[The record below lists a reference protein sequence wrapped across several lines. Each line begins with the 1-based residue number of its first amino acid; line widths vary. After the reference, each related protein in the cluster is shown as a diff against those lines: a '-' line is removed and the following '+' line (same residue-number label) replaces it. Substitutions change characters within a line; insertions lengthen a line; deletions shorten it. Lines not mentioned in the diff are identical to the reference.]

1 MNVIY
6 DLGANSGS
14 DIPYYLLRADK
25 VVAVEANPALCNK
38 IKQEFSKEISEERLV
53 VVASVITTSK
63 ERSDAV
69 KFYLHKRN
77 HVLSQFPKPENFQ
90 DFDEVSLPTT
100 SLKKLFDQYGKPYYL
115 KIDIENYDKE
125 ILRELFTLD
134 VVPTYLSAESLE
146 SAVIAEIITAGKY
159 TGFKLVDGSSVARK
173 YKNTVVDGVTFSFPH
188 HSAGPFGEDIEGP
201 WFSAADFLMLLGIEG
216 MGWKDIHATAA
227 SNPIGLTESE
237 KLLFL
242 YRKILKQ
249 TYWAIFRRIKSICRR
264 VLRR

>member
-1 MNVIY
+1 LKVIY
-6 DLGANSGS
+6 DLGANNGS

-25 VVAVEANPALCNK
+25 VVAVEANPALCKK
-38 IKQEFSKEISEERLV
+38 IKQEFSKEISEKRLA
-53 VVASVITTSK
+53 VVASVITTAK

-90 DFDEVSLPTT
+90 DFDEVSLPST

-115 KIDIENYDKE
+115 KIDIEHYDQE
-125 ILRELFTLD
+125 ILRELFALD
-134 VVPTYLSAESLE
+134 IFPTYLSAESHE
-146 SAVIAEIITAGKY
+146 PAVIAEIIMAEKY

-173 YKNTVVDGVTFSFPH
+173 YQNTVVDGVTFSFPH

-201 WFSAADFLMLLGIEG
+201 WFSVNDFLMLLGIEG
-216 MGWKDIHATAA
+216 MGWKDIHATTA
-227 SNPIGLTESE
+227 SNSRGLTESE

-242 YRKILKQ
+242 YRQILKR
-249 TYWAIFRRIKSICRR
+249 TYWAIFRRIKSIRR
-264 VLRR
+264 RILRR